1 MKRPE
6 NTEYSEWYAGYVG
19 SVGETDIVSVL
30 EKQIDEIKDTFAEI
44 SEEKGL
50 YRYAEGKW
58 TIKEVLGHLIDGERI
73 FAYRTF
79 RISRRDETPLAGFD
93 QDPYI
98 ENSNSNERTI
108 SDLVEELVLLRQAN
122 MFVFRNLKETD
133 WDIFGTA
140 SNAKVSVRALAYII
154 AGHIRHHLKILQE
167 RYLQ

>member
-6 NTEYSEWYAGYVG
+6 NTEYAEWYAGYVG
-19 SVGETDIVSVL
+19 SVGENDIVSVL
-30 EKQIDEIKDTFAEI
+30 QKQIDEIKEIFAGI

-58 TIKEVLGHLIDGERI
+58 TIKEVLSHLIDGERV
-73 FAYRTF
+73 FAYRAF
-79 RISRRDETPLAGFD
+79 RISRKDETPLAGFD

-98 ENSNSNERTI
+98 ENSNSNDRTI
-108 SDLVEELVLLRQAN
+108 PDLVEELALLRQAN
-122 MFVFRNLKETD
+122 MFIFRNLKERD

-140 SNAKVSVRALAYII
+140 SDNKITVRALAYIM

-167 RYLQ
+167 RYL

>member
-6 NTEYSEWYAGYVG
+6 NTEYAEWYAGYVG

-30 EKQIDEIKDTFAEI
+30 QKQIDEIKEIFAGI

-58 TIKEVLGHLIDGERI
+58 TIKEVLSHLIDGERV
-73 FAYRTF
+73 FAYRAF
-79 RISRRDETPLAGFD
+79 RISRKDETPLAGFD

-98 ENSNSNERTI
+98 ENSNSNDRTI
-108 SDLVEELVLLRQAN
+108 PDLVEELALLRQAN
-122 MFVFRNLKETD
+122 MFIFRNLKERD

-140 SNAKVSVRALAYII
+140 SDNKITVRALAYIM

-167 RYLQ
+167 RYL

>member
-19 SVGETDIVSVL
+19 SVAETDIVSVL
-30 EKQIDEIKDTFAEI
+30 EKQTEDVKNFFSEIT
-44 SEEKGL
+44 EEKGL

-58 TIKEVLGHLIDGERI
+58 TIKEVLSHLIDGERV
-73 FAYRTF
+73 FAYRAF
-79 RISRRDETPLAGFD
+79 RISRKDETPLAGFD

-108 SDLVEELVLLRQAN
+108 PDLVEELVLLRQAN
-122 MFVFRNLKETD
+122 MFIFRNLKETD

-140 SNAKVSVRALAYII
+140 SDNKITVRALAYIL
-154 AGHIRHHLKILQE
+154 AGHIRHHLKILQK